1 MRDDTI
7 YELLAKLRNQMLMG
21 LHQLNL
27 QLSGESIRAKA
38 VEKILIEKKLMTEED
53 LTKKMAEVIKELNS
67 TPAKEAKKAED
78 EKDKKKLVKPTVD
91 EVKKVE
97 DSKVIEPKK

>member
-7 YELLAKLRNQMLMG
+7 YRLLSNLKNQMLMG

-38 VEKILIEKKLMTEED
+38 VEKILMEKKIMTEDD
-53 LTKKMAEVIKELNS
+53 LKKKMAEVIKELNS
-67 TPAKEAKKAED
+67 TPVKEAKKAEE
-78 EKDKKKLVKPTVD
+78 EKDKKKLIKPTGA

-97 DSKVIEPKK
+97 DSKAIEPKK